1 MLLAIDTSSKACSC
15 ALFDNDRL
23 IAENYIE
30 TDLTHSKSLL
40 PMIEACLSISGKTI
54 DDIHMVAVSEGPGS
68 YTGLRIG
75 MATAKGIAFPKN
87 LDCCKVSTLLSL
99 AYNLKD
105 SEGTVCAVLDAR
117 AGQIFTA
124 LFNVKSGIVTR
135 LCPDTAASIDEFK
148 DKIPKGSFFVG
159 DGARMLKERLH
170 EKEAVLPSPALLYQ
184 RASSVGL
191 ACLSGEGTKC
201 KGNDLVPNYLR
212 LSQAEREK
220 LKKEG
225 K

>member
-1 MLLAIDTSSKACSC
+1 MLLSIDTSSKACSC

-30 TDLTHSKSLL
+30 TGLTHSKTLL
-40 PMIEACLSISGKTI
+40 PLIDSCLSTAGKNI
-54 DDIHMVAVSEGPGS
+54 GDVDKVAVSEGPGS

-87 LDCCKVSTLLSL
+87 LDCYKVSTLLSL

-105 SEGTVCAVLDAR
+105 TEGTVCAVLDAR
-117 AGQIFTA
+117 VGQIFTA
-124 LFNVKSGIVTR
+124 LFNVKDGIVTR
-135 LCPDTAASIDEFK
+135 LCPDMATAIDEFK
-148 DKIPKGSFFVG
+148 DKIPKGAFFVG
-159 DGARMLKERLH
+159 DGAKMLKEKLP
-170 EKEAVLPSPALLYQ
+170 EKEAILPSPALLYQ

-191 ACLSGEGTKC
+191 AVLNGEGTKC
-201 KGNDLVPNYLR
+201 KGDDLVPNYLR